1 MLEWLQNPVF
11 AVGLAIVAMF
21 FGYFFGLFEGRGQG
35 YKKRQAEESEKKETE
50 PALEQLLPA
59 TPLAPSDEISVLDVS
74 MDSAGRMRLKLEG
87 ERVEVSTINPDQR
100 KRIIAVLTQI
110 RPFLEASTRSNAT
123 PSSAPPRPASPPPV
137 SRPKEVASSG
147 PSPAA
152 VPGSS
157 PKPAP
162 LSDKAKDEPVTAPQ
176 SIVEQIDAILQS
188 QMVGTPLM
196 ERGIRLQESPEGGV
210 LVWVG
215 MEKFEGVNEVPDEQ
229 IQAAIRA
236 AINVWENKYTPG
248 L

>member
-1 MLEWLQNPVF
+1 MLEWLQNPVV
-11 AVGLAIVAMF
+11 AIGLAIVAMF

-35 YKKRQAEESEKKETE
+35 YKKRQAEEPEKKETE
-50 PALEQLLPA
+50 EVPEQLPPA

-87 ERVEVSTINPDQR
+87 ERIEASTITLEQR
-100 KRIIAVLTQI
+100 KHIIAVLTQI
-110 RPFLEASTRSNAT
+110 RPFLETSKQAPTSAPAPAPPPARPRHVPSPKAIPPSGTTSASA
-123 PSSAPPRPASPPPV
+123 PSSSSKPDS
-137 SRPKEVASSG
+137 SSG
-147 PSPAA
+147 
-152 VPGSS
+152 
-157 PKPAP
+157 
-162 LSDKAKDEPVTAPQ
+162 KAKDEPIAASQ
-176 SIVEQIDAILQS
+176 SIVEQIDEILQS

-236 AINVWENKYTPG
+236 AISVWENKYTPG

>member
-11 AVGLAIVAMF
+11 AIGLAVVAMF

-35 YKKRQAEESEKKETE
+35 YKKRQEEEPEKKGVE
-50 PALEQLLPA
+50 PGPEQLPPA
-59 TPLAPSDEISVLDVS
+59 TPPAPSDEIPVLDVS
-74 MDSAGRMRLKLEG
+74 IDSAGKMRLKLAG
-87 ERVEVSTINPDQR
+87 ERIETSTINSDQR

-110 RPFLEASTRSNAT
+110 RPFLETSTLAPTST
-123 PSSAPPRPASPPPV
+123 PAPTPPPAPPRPVSPP
-137 SRPKEVASSG
+137 KEAPSSG

-152 VPGSS
+152 APSLS

-162 LSDKAKDEPVTAPQ
+162 SSDKSKDEPVAAPQ
-176 SIVEQIDAILQS
+176 SIVEQIDDILQS
-188 QMVGTPLM
+188 QMVGTSLM
-196 ERGIRLQESPEGGV
+196 DRGIRLQESPEGGV

-236 AINVWENKYTPG
+236 AISVWENKYTPG

>member
-11 AVGLAIVAMF
+11 AIGLAIVAMF

-35 YKKRQAEESEKKETE
+35 YKKRQVEESEKKETKSA
-50 PALEQLLPA
+50 PEQLQPA
-59 TPLAPSDEISVLDVS
+59 TPPAPSDEISVLDVS
-74 MDSAGRMRLKLEG
+74 MGSAGRMRLKLEG
-87 ERVEVSTINPDQR
+87 ERIEASTINPEQR

-110 RPFLEASTRSNAT
+110 RPFLEAPTHLSAT
-123 PSSAPPRPASPPPV
+123 PPPAPPRPV
-137 SRPKEVASSG
+137 SSLREA
-147 PSPAA
+147 PSAGKMPAA
-152 VPGSS
+152 APGSS

-162 LSDKAKDEPVTAPQ
+162 SSDKAKEEPATAPQ

-236 AINVWENKYTPG
+236 AISVWENKYTPG

>member
-11 AVGLAIVAMF
+11 AIGLAVVAMF

-50 PALEQLLPA
+50 PTPEQLPPA
-59 TPLAPSDEISVLDVS
+59 TPPAPSDEISVLDVS
-74 MDSAGRMRLKLEG
+74 MDSTGKMRMKLEG
-87 ERVEVSTINPDQR
+87 ERIEASTINSDQR

-110 RPFLEASTRSNAT
+110 RPFLEASTHSSP
-123 PSSAPPRPASPPPV
+123 PSSPAPPRPAPPPREASSAV
-137 SRPKEVASSG
+137 PSPAVAPSPSSNPAASSG
-147 PSPAA
+147 
-152 VPGSS
+152 
-157 PKPAP
+157 
-162 LSDKAKDEPVTAPQ
+162 KAKDEPAAPQ
-176 SIVEQIDAILQS
+176 SIVEQIDSILQTQIAS
-188 QMVGTPLM
+188 TPLM

-229 IQAAIRA
+229 IQAAIRS
-236 AINVWENKYTPG
+236 AISVWENKYTPG

>member
-11 AVGLAIVAMF
+11 AIGLAIVAMF

-35 YKKRQAEESEKKETE
+35 YKKRQEEESEKKGTE
-50 PALEQLLPA
+50 PTPEQLPPA

-74 MDSAGRMRLKLEG
+74 VDSGGRMCLKLEG
-87 ERVEVSTINPDQR
+87 ERIEASTINTDQR

-110 RPFLEASTRSNAT
+110 RPFLEASPH
-123 PSSAPPRPASPPPV
+123 PSPPPAPPQPASPPPV
-137 SRPKEVASSG
+137 SHPKETASSG
-147 PSPAA
+147 TPPAA
-152 VPGSS
+152 MPSSS

-162 LSDKAKDEPVTAPQ
+162 SSDKAKDEPATAPQ
-176 SIVEQIDAILQS
+176 SIVEQIDEILQS
-188 QMVGTPLM
+188 QMVGTPLI
-196 ERGIRLQESPEGGV
+196 ERGVRLQESPEGGV
-210 LVWVG
+210 LVWIG

-236 AINVWENKYTPG
+236 AISVWENKYTPG

>member
-11 AVGLAIVAMF
+11 AIGLAIVAMF

-35 YKKRQAEESEKKETE
+35 YKKRQAEEPEKKETE
-50 PALEQLLPA
+50 PTPEQLPPA
-59 TPLAPSDEISVLDVS
+59 TPPVPSDEISVLDVS
-74 MDSAGRMRLKLEG
+74 MDSAGKMRLKLAG
-87 ERVEVSTINPDQR
+87 ERIEASTINSDQR

-110 RPFLEASTRSNAT
+110 RPFLEASTQSSPT
-123 PSSAPPRPASPPPV
+123 PPPAQPRPASH
-137 SRPKEVASSG
+137 PKEVPSAAPSPVVAPSPSSKPAASSG
-147 PSPAA
+147 
-152 VPGSS
+152 
-157 PKPAP
+157 
-162 LSDKAKDEPVTAPQ
+162 KAKDEPAAPQ
-176 SIVEQIDAILQS
+176 SIVEQIDSILQTQIAS
-188 QMVGTPLM
+188 TSLM

-236 AINVWENKYTPG
+236 AISVWENKYTPG